1 MVIRKSKGTMN
12 NLEEVIELLG
22 NEQLDIIIVE
32 GFRDLV
38 AKRKDVLKIVTAKD
52 KHSLKKLLGQTGQ
65 PILAIT
71 GLIGKQKPELELGIP
86 VIDIPTEGEQLLAL
100 VRKHLKGKNS

>member
-1 MVIRKSKGTMN
+1 MVIKKSKGTIN

-38 AKRKDVLKIVTAKD
+38 AKRKDILKIVTAKD
-52 KHSLKKLLGQTGQ
+52 KHSLKKLLGKTVQ
-65 PILAIT
+65 PIIAVT
-71 GLIGKQKPELELGIP
+71 GIIGKQKSELELGIP
-86 VIDIPTEGEQLLAL
+86 LIEFPNEGEQLLAL
-100 VRKHLKGKNS
+100 VRKYLKGKNS